1 MTSRCINC
9 PSIRKA
15 RDDGVRHTE
24 DVVAITEHVG
34 YMRTHRFQ
42 TQERAVLSGDQ
53 MKELRSGGEVV
64 NDVVVEGCSEFEG
77 VVGLPGGLVV
87 GLTEPVYA
95 EAK

>member
-1 MTSRCINC
+1 
-9 PSIRKA
+9 
-15 RDDGVRHTE
+15 
-24 DVVAITEHVG
+24 
-34 YMRTHRFQ
+34 
-42 TQERAVLSGDQ
+42 

-64 NDVVVEGCSEFEG
+64 NDVVVESCSEFEG